1 MADITIELDG
11 LMEWYD
17 EGSPK
22 GEDLEKWAKYARR
35 SIERAKNEFMGKSD
49 E

>member
-1 MADITIELDG
+1 MADITVVLDH

-17 EGSPK
+17 DGSPLE
-22 GEDLEKWAKYARR
+22 GEDLEEWAKHARKAV
-35 SIERAKNEFMGKSD
+35 ERAKNEFMGK